1 MGGWHRERMKCKGS
15 GRSIL
20 KDEITGKMIKGGGD
34 RVGDWIW
41 ILCNMAFES
50 SVYLKTGDLQ

>member
-15 GRSIL
+15 GRIIL
-20 KDEITGKMIKGGGD
+20 KDEFTGKMIKGGAD

-41 ILCNMAFES
+41 MLCNMAFES
-50 SVYLKTGDLQ
+50 GV